1 MSEGARL
8 DGKIAVVTGGTQGL
22 GATIARLFAERGAA
36 GLVICGRNAA
46 KGEAKAKEIS
56 GATGV
61 ATLYVKA
68 DLAVVEDARAVIAAC
83 DAAFGRV
90 DALINAA
97 AITDRGTILDTS
109 PELFDRMFAVNV
121 RAPFFLM
128 QEAITVMR
136 REKTE
141 GTIVNIGSMSAK
153 AGQPFIAAYCAS
165 KGALE
170 TLTKNTAYAVLRNRI
185 RVNGLN
191 IGWMASEGEDRIQRE
206 FHGAADD
213 WLAKAAASQPFGRL
227 VDPAEVARA
236 CAYLSSPESGLMTG
250 SVICFDQSI
259 WGAYDGSPHPDAQ
272 AGLIVPASHA
282 HILRVRCPLRRENRE
297 SGAGDKPRSGT
308 CPTL

>member
-1 MSEGARL
+1 MSNGARL
-8 DGKIAVVTGGTQGL
+8 DGRIAIVTGGTQGL
-22 GATIARLFAERGAA
+22 GATIARLFADRGAA

-46 KGEAKAKEIS
+46 KGEAKAQEIS

-61 ATLYVKA
+61 KTLYVQA
-68 DLAVVEDARAVIAAC
+68 DLEKVEDARAVIAAC
-83 DAAFGRV
+83 DKAFGRI
-90 DALINAA
+90 DALVNAA

-128 QEAITVMR
+128 QEAIMVMR

-153 AGQPFIAAYCAS
+153 AGQPFISAYCAS

-191 IGWMASEGEDRIQRE
+191 IGWMATPGEDAIMRKRHDAQD
-206 FHGAADD
+206 G
-213 WLAKAAASQPFGRL
+213 WLDEAQAKQPFGRL
-227 VDPAEVARA
+227 IDPREVAKA
-236 CAYLSSPESGLMTG
+236 VAYLASAESGLLTG
-250 SVICFDQSI
+250 ANIDFDQSI
-259 WGAYDGSPHPDAQ
+259 LGAHD
-272 AGLIVPASHA
+272 
-282 HILRVRCPLRRENRE
+282 
-297 SGAGDKPRSGT
+297 
-308 CPTL
+308 